1 MKRFLI
7 PALLLIAGLLVL
19 AACGSGLRNGT
30 YVFSSSNIP
39 REDFSSTENIWVR
52 FSEHEN
58 GITVDG
64 NRIRSGGGSWYYFQI
79 VNNAIEVRRNE
90 NASWSSTPYRVR
102 GGNLTMEFRDGERV
116 VTLRRR

>member
-1 MKRFLI
+1 MKRFLMAL
-7 PALLLIAGLLVL
+7 ALLTIAFIVT
-19 AACGSGLRNGT
+19 ACGSGLRDGT

-39 REDFSSTENIWVR
+39 REDFSTTENIWVR

-64 NRIRSGGGSWYYFQI
+64 NRIRSGGGGWYFFQI
-79 VNNAIEVRRNE
+79 VDGAIEVRRSE
-90 NASWSSTPYRVR
+90 TASWSSTPYRVN
-102 GGNLTMEFRDGERV
+102 GGRLSIEFRDGERV